1 MIGLLRKIRREKEIE
16 MLKAFW
22 SAILLILSAAPAT
35 LVAQE
40 RYLVSY
46 AGFAGFQAPV
56 WAAKD
61 FGLFAKYGLSTD
73 LVMIPGSARGTQAL
87 LAGSTHFAQTDGTSL
102 IMAINQGADLVFISA
117 SLNKFP
123 FSLVAQKDIRKPT
136 DLIGKKVGIVGF
148 GAAHEV
154 SLVLALREWNIPR
167 QSVTLLASGPAA
179 NRLIAL
185 STGALDATL
194 LAPPETGEA
203 ARLGFRTL
211 AQMTDLKAAAFPMN
225 IIATRRSFLEKNRDV
240 VKRFLQAYSE
250 ATFQFM
256 TNKEKALALYNRR
269 LKQKNPGVIEE
280 TYQYFVATFSFPPRV
295 SRDGMRIALEMIAQG
310 NPGAKLEAN
319 VDKYVDERLLDEL
332 EREGLFKRISGKG

>member
-1 MIGLLRKIRREKEIE
+1 MLR
-16 MLKAFW
+16 AFW
-22 SAILLILSAAPAT
+22 FVIFIIVSAAPP

-40 RYLVSY
+40 RTLVSY

-61 FGLFAKYGLSTD
+61 FGLFTKYGLSAD

-87 LAGSTHFAQTDGTSL
+87 VAGSTQFAQTDGTSL

-123 FSLVAQKDIRKPT
+123 FSLVAQKNIRKPA
-136 DLIGKKVGIVGF
+136 DLIGKKVGIVNF
-148 GAAHEV
+148 GGAHEV
-154 SLVLALREWNIPR
+154 SLVLALKEWNVPR
-167 QSVTLLASGPAA
+167 QSVILLASGSAA

-185 STGALDATL
+185 SSGALDATL

-203 ARLGFRTL
+203 SRMGFPSL
-211 AQMTDLKAAAFPMN
+211 AHMTDLKAAAFPMN
-225 IIATRRSFLEKNRDV
+225 VIATRRSFLEKNRDV

-250 ATFQFM
+250 GTYQFI
-256 TNKEKALALYNRR
+256 TNKEKSLAMYNQR
-269 LKQKNPGVIEE
+269 LKQKNTGVVEE
-280 TYQYFVATFSFPPRV
+280 TYQYFAATFSFPPRV

-310 NPGAKLEAN
+310 NPGAKLETN
-319 VDKYVDERLLDEL
+319 INKYVDERLLDEL
-332 EREGLFKRISGKG
+332 EREGLFKRIGGKG